1 MMMTNLPLWRI
12 FLIIHFTTS
21 LLFTMYYPEVGGTT
35 NQRTCKWYWLR
46 ICRRREV
53 YNNRKMTNI
62 PLSYIMTTC
71 LHFTLV
77 TCRSN
82 SLYKRLLDCF
92 LQNVWSIGRRYHQ
105 SMHLKLIYI
114 KNVYEKIHSQE
125 DDDDKFTFME
135 DFLDNMNLSRS
146 SYITAL
152 VKVLLYISYN

>member
-1 MMMTNLPLWRI
+1 MMTNLPLWRI

-35 NQRTCKWYWLR
+35 NQRTWKWYWLR
-46 ICRRREV
+46 SCRRREV
-53 YNNRKMTNI
+53 YKNRKMTNI
-62 PLSYIMTTC
+62 PLSYMMTNC
-71 LHFTLV
+71 LLFTLF

-82 SLYKRLLDCF
+82 SLYKRLLDGF
-92 LQNVWSIGRRYHQ
+92 FQKVWSIARRYHQ
-105 SMHLKLIYI
+105 SMHLKFIDM
-114 KNVYEKIHSQE
+114 KNVDEKIHSQE